1 MSLLPYIEVIIDIDS
16 DISNR
21 KKCYTID
28 SYGMNWKNM
37 IRDERK
43 NKNPNTKVFDK
54 QLKDYLNEN
63 YHNRWFNWKQKILST
78 FRNSNNFILEQLSQ
92 LVWKPYPINI
102 ITITFTSIFL
112 QPYNST
118 NRSFLYAPFWKN
130 NQKWKPE
137 NSIRSLLHEV
147 LHMFVHYYYQDYI
160 INKWLTLEQFHI
172 LKESQTIILNESF
185 KNMITEKDIWYES
198 HQYIRKD
205 LENFRKHNKNF
216 DEFVDYW
223 IDIMKK

>member
-1 MSLLPYIEVIIDIDS
+1 M
-16 DISNR
+16 
-21 KKCYTID
+21 
-28 SYGMNWKNM
+28 
-37 IRDERK
+37 
-43 NKNPNTKVFDK
+43 
-54 QLKDYLNEN
+54 
-63 YHNRWFNWKQKILST
+63 
-78 FRNSNNFILEQLSQ
+78 
-92 LVWKPYPINI
+92 
-102 ITITFTSIFL
+102 
-112 QPYNST
+112 
-118 NRSFLYAPFWKN
+118 
-130 NQKWKPE
+130 
-137 NSIRSLLHEV
+137 HEV